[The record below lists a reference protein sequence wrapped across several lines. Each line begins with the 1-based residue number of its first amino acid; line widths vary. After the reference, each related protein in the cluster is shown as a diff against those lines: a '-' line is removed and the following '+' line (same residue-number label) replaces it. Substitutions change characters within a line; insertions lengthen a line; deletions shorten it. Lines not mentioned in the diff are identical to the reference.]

1 MSEKEIFDK
10 LKEGLIAYDR
20 EAVEKAAREVIDE
33 GLDILEA
40 MDVLTTAIR
49 EIGEKYA
56 EGVVFLPE
64 LMMAGDTMK
73 AGMAVF
79 EPKLKE
85 MKKEVKEIGTVVI
98 GTVEGDIHEIG
109 KSIVGTMLTA
119 AGFKVID
126 VGMDVSTENF
136 LKAAEGNNVDIVGL
150 SALMTTT
157 MIKQGDVIEYFKEKG
172 VRDKY
177 KIIVGGGPVTKEYA
191 EEIGADGYGKDADEA
206 VDLAKKLLA
215 K

>member
-1 MSEKEIFDK
+1 MPKKEIFDK
-10 LKEGLIAYDR
+10 LKEGIIAYDK
-20 EAVEKAAREVIDE
+20 EAVEKAAKEAVDE
-33 GLDILEA
+33 GLDILESIN
-40 MDVLTTAIR
+40 VLTTSIR

-85 MKKEVKEIGTVVI
+85 MKNEVKEIGTVAI

-109 KSIVGTMLTA
+109 KSIVGTMLTT

-126 VGMDVSTENF
+126 LGMDVSTENF
-136 LKAAEGNNVDIVGL
+136 LKAAEENNIDIVGL

-157 MIKQGDVIEYFKEKG
+157 MLKQKDVIEYFKEKG
-172 VRDKY
+172 VRNKY
-177 KIIVGGGPVTKEYA
+177 KIIIGGGPVTKEYA
-191 EEIGADGYGKDADEA
+191 EEIGADGYGKDADGA
-206 VDLAKKLLA
+206 VDLTKKLLA

>member
-1 MSEKEIFDK
+1 MSKKEIFDK
-10 LKEGLIAYDR
+10 LKEGIIAYDK
-20 EAVEKAAREVIDE
+20 EAVEKAAKEAVDE

-40 MDVLTTAIR
+40 IDILTTAIR

-85 MKKEVKEIGTVVI
+85 MKNEVKEIGTVVI

-109 KSIVGTMLTA
+109 KSIVGTMLTT

-126 VGMDVSTENF
+126 LGMDVSTENF
-136 LKAAEGNNVDIVGL
+136 LKAAEENNIDVVGL

-157 MIKQGDVIEYFKEKG
+157 MLKQKDVIEYFKEKG

-177 KIIVGGGPVTKEYA
+177 KIIIGGGPVTKEYA
-191 EEIGADGYGKDADEA
+191 EEIGADGYGKDADGA
-206 VDLAKKLLA
+206 VDLTKKLLA

>member
-1 MSEKEIFDK
+1 MSKKEIFDK
-10 LKEGLIAYDR
+10 LKEGIIAYDK
-20 EAVEKAAREVIDE
+20 EAVEKAAKEAVDE

-40 MDVLTTAIR
+40 IDVLTTAIR

-109 KSIVGTMLTA
+109 KSIVGTMLTT

-126 VGMDVSTENF
+126 LGMDVSTEDF
-136 LKAAEGNNVDIVGL
+136 LKAAEENNIDIVGL

-157 MIKQGDVIEYFKEKG
+157 MLKQKDVIEYFKEKG

-177 KIIVGGGPVTKEYA
+177 KIIIGGGPVTKEYA
-191 EEIGADGYGKDADEA
+191 EEIGADGYGKDADGA